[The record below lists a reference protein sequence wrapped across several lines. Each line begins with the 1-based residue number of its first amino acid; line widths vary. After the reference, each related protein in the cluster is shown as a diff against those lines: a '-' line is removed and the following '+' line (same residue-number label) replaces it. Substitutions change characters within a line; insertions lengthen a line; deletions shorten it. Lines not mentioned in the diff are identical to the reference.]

1 MAITQSYRRSTKP
14 AQEEPVGREAT
25 QLDSASPTARPPSRT
40 RTDDCEGR
48 PNARVPEAAAAT
60 HRFDLQVSGMNCAS
74 CVRSVEGSLTSVPGV
89 AEARVNFATGRAQ
102 IAAGTGVTS
111 VQLVQAVEQA
121 GFSARPAEEAR
132 EVEVSQTRDWRIFLL
147 CAALTVPL
155 VGQMALPLVGI
166 AAMIPPLVQL
176 LLATPVQVLAGA
188 RFYRGAF
195 AALRH
200 GQANMDLLVAIGTSA
215 AFGLSLWLMFTSPE
229 TLLSFAGP
237 HLYFEAAAAILTLVL
252 LGRLLEARARR
263 NTSAALR
270 ALQDLR
276 PDLARVERDGA
287 VVEVPANQ
295 LKVGDVV
302 VIRPGEAIPADGR
315 VLEGESETDESMLTG
330 ESLPV
335 DKTPESKVIGGT
347 LNGSGLLRVAV
358 TASAAQSAL
367 ARIVTAMEAAQADK
381 PTVQRLVDRISA
393 VFVPTVVVLAV
404 LAFAGWLLA
413 GAELSTATL
422 AAVSVLVIACPC
434 ALGLATPI
442 AIVMGTG
449 VAARR
454 GVLIKDAET
463 LERAREIDTVVFD
476 KTGTLTEGRPE
487 VAALVPAE
495 GLDRGRLL
503 RLAAAAQ
510 QGSEHPLAHAL
521 RRAASLEGLDLP
533 RIADFRALPGR
544 GLRAV
549 VEERGLLI
557 GSRRLMVEQ
566 GVSVS
571 ALETAAREQE
581 AAGRSLAWVAEWQ
594 GEGPVLLGLVAF
606 GDSPRPSSAAAV
618 ADLKRLGL
626 RVALL
631 SGDNRRAATATAK
644 QLGIEQVIAEVLPE
658 EKAAEIQRLRAAGQ
672 SVAMVGDGVNDA
684 PALAAADLGIAMGE
698 GSDVALE
705 AASIALLRSD
715 PGLVAEAVV
724 LARATRAKIRQ
735 NLFWAFIYNTAGL
748 PLAAFGLLS
757 PIVAGAAMAASSV
770 SVVGNTLLLGR
781 LRRGRHLLPSGG
793 LAQ

>member
-1 MAITQSYRRSTKP
+1 MSTKQSYPRTP
-14 AQEEPVGREAT
+14 QTAQAEPVEPK
-25 QLDSASPTARPPSRT
+25 SARLESG
-40 RTDDCEGR
+40 DCDGR
-48 PNARVPEAAAAT
+48 PNARMEPAAVAT
-60 HRFDLQVSGMNCAS
+60 LRFDLQVGGMTCAS
-74 CVRSVEGSLTSVPGV
+74 CVRSVESSLTAVTGV
-89 AEARVNFATGRAQ
+89 TDARVNFATGRAR
-102 IAAGTGVTS
+102 ISAGAAVTTA
-111 VQLVQAVEQA
+111 QLVQAVEAA
-121 GFSARPAEEAR
+121 GFSARPADEAR
-132 EVEVSQTRDWRIFLL
+132 DAEGTQTRDWRIFAL

-155 VGQMALPLVGI
+155 VGQMALPLIGV

-200 GQANMDLLVAIGTSA
+200 RQANMDLLVAIGTSA
-215 AFGLSLWLMFTSPE
+215 AFGLSLWLMAISPE
-229 TLLSFAGP
+229 TLFSFTGP

-263 NTSAALR
+263 HTSVALR
-270 ALQDLR
+270 ALQELR

-287 VVEVPANQ
+287 VVEVPATHLQ
-295 LKVGDVV
+295 VGDIVV
-302 VIRPGEAIPADGR
+302 VRPGEGIPADGR
-315 VLEGESETDESMLTG
+315 VLEGESEADESMLTG

-335 DKTPESKVIGGT
+335 DKLPESKVIGGT

-367 ARIVTAMEAAQADK
+367 ARIVAAMESAQSDK
-381 PTVQRLVDRISA
+381 PAVQRLVDRISA
-393 VFVPTVVVLAV
+393 VFVPAVVALAV
-404 LAFAGWLLA
+404 AAFAGWLLA
-413 GAELSTATL
+413 GAALSTATL

-476 KTGTLTEGRPE
+476 KTGTLTKGKPE
-487 VAALVPAE
+487 VVALVPAGE
-495 GLDRGRLL
+495 RERSELL

-521 RRAASLEGLDLP
+521 RRAASREGLDLP
-533 RIADFRALPGR
+533 RVVDFRALPGR

-549 VEERGLLI
+549 VEGRSLLI
-557 GSRRLMVEQ
+557 GSRRLMAEQ
-566 GVSVS
+566 GVEATV
-571 ALETAAREQE
+571 LEEAAREQE
-581 AAGRSLAWVAEWQ
+581 TSGYSLAWVAELRGQ
-594 GEGPVLLGLVAF
+594 TSQLLGLVAF
-606 GDSPRPSSAAAV
+606 GDTPRSTSADAV

-626 RVALL
+626 QVALL
-631 SGDNRRAATATAK
+631 SGDNRRAAEAMGNR
-644 QLGIEQVIAEVLPE
+644 LGIEQVIAEVLPE
-658 EKAAEIQRLRAAGQ
+658 EKAAEIQRLRAAGR

-684 PALAAADLGIAMGE
+684 PALAAADLGLAMGE

-705 AASIALLRSD
+705 AASVALLRSD
-715 PGLVAEAVV
+715 PRLVAEAVV

-735 NLFWAFIYNTAGL
+735 NLFWAFIYNTASL
-748 PLAAFGLLS
+748 PLAALGLLS
-757 PIVAGAAMAASSV
+757 PIVAGAAMAASSL

-781 LRRGRHLLPSGG
+781 LRRGRRLLPSD
-793 LAQ
+793 